1 MAKLNEAKYIWMNGE
16 LVPWKDAKV
25 HVLTHAFH
33 YASGVF
39 EGIRAYNTEKLGT
52 AVFRLNEH
60 VERLINSA
68 KIYRM
73 EIPYSHQDIKNAIL
87 ETIRANGHESC
98 YIRPI
103 VYRGYHNL
111 GVNPFECPVEI
122 TIATWEWGKYLGP
135 EALLKGVDVMVSSWN
150 KFGPNTLPAMAKA
163 TANYANSQLVKM
175 EAVLNGYSEGILLN
189 PDGTISEGS
198 GENLFIVYKKVV
210 YTPPLA
216 SSILPGITRDTI
228 ITILKDLGYEVKE
241 QPIPREFL
249 YIADEV
255 FFSGTAAEITPIR
268 SVDKIKVGNGD
279 FPVVREVQKMFF
291 ALVDGKIEK
300 YLHWLTPVYK

>member
-1 MAKLNEAKYIWMNGE
+1 MARLKEAKYIWMNGK
-16 LVPWKDAKV
+16 LVPWNEAKV

-39 EGIRAYNTEKLGT
+39 EGIRAYKTEKLGT
-52 AVFRLNEH
+52 AVFRLDEH

-73 EIPYSHQDIKNAIL
+73 ELQFSHEDIKNAII
-87 ETIRANGHESC
+87 ETIRANEHEAC

-103 VYRGYHNL
+103 VYRGFYNL

-122 TIATWEWGKYLGP
+122 AIATWEWGKYLGP

-175 EAVLNGYSEGILLN
+175 EAVLNGYAEGILLN

-198 GENLFIVYKKVV
+198 GENIFIVYKGVV

-216 SSILPGITRDTI
+216 SSILPGITRDTV
-228 ITILKDLGYEVKE
+228 ITILKELGYEVKE

-255 FFSGTAAEITPIR
+255 FFTGTAAEITPIK
-268 SVDKIKVGNGD
+268 SVDKINVGNGD
-279 FPVVREVQKMFF
+279 FPVVRKVQQMFF
-291 ALVDGKIEK
+291 DLVDGKLEK
-300 YLHWLTPVYK
+300 YKHWLTPVYE

>member
-1 MAKLNEAKYIWMNGE
+1 MARLKEAKYIWMNGE
-16 LVPWKDAKV
+16 LVPWNEAKV

-39 EGIRAYNTEKLGT
+39 EGIRAYKTEKLGT
-52 AVFRLNEH
+52 AVFRLDEH

-73 EIPYSHQDIKNAIL
+73 ELQFSHEDIKNAII
-87 ETIRANGHESC
+87 ETIRANEHEAC

-103 VYRGYHNL
+103 VYRGFYNL

-122 TIATWEWGKYLGP
+122 AIATWEWGKYLGP

-175 EAVLNGYSEGILLN
+175 EAVLNGYAEGILLN

-198 GENLFIVYKKVV
+198 GENIFIVYKGVV

-216 SSILPGITRDTI
+216 SSILPGITRDTV
-228 ITILKDLGYEVKE
+228 ITILKELGYEVKE

-255 FFSGTAAEITPIR
+255 FFTGTAAEITPIR
-268 SVDKIKVGNGD
+268 SVDKINVGNGD
-279 FPVVREVQKMFF
+279 FPVVRKVQQMFF
-291 ALVDGKIEK
+291 DLVDGKIEK
-300 YLHWLTPVYK
+300 YRHWLTPVYE

>member
-1 MAKLNEAKYIWMNGE
+1 MARLKEAKYIWMNGK
-16 LVPWKDAKV
+16 LVPWNEAKV

-39 EGIRAYNTEKLGT
+39 EGIRAYKTEKLGT
-52 AVFRLNEH
+52 AVFRLDEH

-73 EIPYSHQDIKNAIL
+73 ELQFSHEEIKKAII
-87 ETIRANGHESC
+87 ETIRANEHEAC

-103 VYRGYHNL
+103 VYRGYHSL

-122 TIATWEWGKYLGP
+122 AIATWEWGKYLGP

-175 EAVLNGYSEGILLN
+175 EAVLNGYAEGILLN

-198 GENLFIVYKKVV
+198 GENIFIVYKGVV

-216 SSILPGITRDTI
+216 SSILPGITRDTV

-255 FFSGTAAEITPIR
+255 FFTGTAAEITPIR
-268 SVDKIKVGNGD
+268 SVDKVNVGNGD
-279 FPVVREVQKMFF
+279 FPVVRKVQQMFF
-291 ALVDGKIEK
+291 DLVDGKIEK
-300 YLHWLTPVYK
+300 YRHWLTPVYE

>member
-1 MAKLNEAKYIWMNGE
+1 MARLKEAKYIWMNGK
-16 LVPWKDAKV
+16 LVPWNEAKV

-39 EGIRAYNTEKLGT
+39 EGIRAYKTEKLGT
-52 AVFRLNEH
+52 AVFRLDEH

-73 EIPYSHQDIKNAIL
+73 ELQFSHEEIKKAII
-87 ETIRANGHESC
+87 ETIRANEHEAC

-103 VYRGYHNL
+103 VYRGYHSL

-122 TIATWEWGKYLGP
+122 AIATWEWGKYLGP

-175 EAVLNGYSEGILLN
+175 EAVLNGYAEGILLN

-198 GENLFIVYKKVV
+198 GENIFIVYKGVV

-216 SSILPGITRDTI
+216 SSILPGITRDTV
-228 ITILKDLGYEVKE
+228 ITLLKELGYEVKE

-255 FFSGTAAEITPIR
+255 FFTGTAAEITPIK
-268 SVDKIKVGNGD
+268 SVDKIHVGNGD
-279 FPVVREVQKMFF
+279 FPVVRKVQQMFF
-291 ALVDGKIEK
+291 DLVDGKLEK
-300 YLHWLTPVYK
+300 YKHWLTPVYE

>member
-1 MAKLNEAKYIWMNGE
+1 MARLKEAKYIWMNGE
-16 LVPWKDAKV
+16 LVPWNEAKV

-39 EGIRAYNTEKLGT
+39 EGIRAYKTEKLGT
-52 AVFRLNEH
+52 AVFRLDEH

-73 EIPYSHQDIKNAIL
+73 ELQFSHEDIKNAII
-87 ETIRANGHESC
+87 ETIRANEHEAC

-103 VYRGYHNL
+103 VYRGFYNL

-122 TIATWEWGKYLGP
+122 AIATWEWGKYLGP

-175 EAVLNGYSEGILLN
+175 EAVLNGYAEGILLN

-198 GENLFIVYKKVV
+198 GENIFIVYKGVV

-216 SSILPGITRDTI
+216 SSILPGITRDTV
-228 ITILKDLGYEVKE
+228 ITILKELGYEVKE

-255 FFSGTAAEITPIR
+255 FFTGTAAEVTPIR
-268 SVDKIKVGNGD
+268 SVDKINVGNGD
-279 FPVVREVQKMFF
+279 FPVVRKVQQMFF
-291 ALVDGKIEK
+291 ELVDGKLEK
-300 YLHWLTPVYK
+300 YRHWLTPVYE

>member
-1 MAKLNEAKYIWMNGE
+1 MARLKEAKYIWMNGK
-16 LVPWKDAKV
+16 LVPWNEAKV

-39 EGIRAYNTEKLGT
+39 EGIRAYKTEKLGT
-52 AVFRLNEH
+52 AVFRLDEH

-73 EIPYSHQDIKNAIL
+73 ELQFSHEEIKKAII
-87 ETIRANGHESC
+87 ETIRANEHEAC

-103 VYRGYHNL
+103 VYRGYHSL

-122 TIATWEWGKYLGP
+122 AIATWEWGKYLGP

-175 EAVLNGYSEGILLN
+175 EAVLNGYAEGILLN

-198 GENLFIVYKKVV
+198 GENIFIVYKGVV

-216 SSILPGITRDTI
+216 SSILPGITRDTV
-228 ITILKDLGYEVKE
+228 ITILKELGYEVKE

-255 FFSGTAAEITPIR
+255 FFTGTAAEITPIK
-268 SVDKIKVGNGD
+268 SVDKINVGNGD
-279 FPVVREVQKMFF
+279 FPVVRKVQQMFF
-291 ALVDGKIEK
+291 DLVDGKLEK
-300 YLHWLTPVYK
+300 YKHWLTPVYE